1 MDRGDPEYPSFQV
14 YLIGGEVISLR
25 ALVLENLQA
34 AHEITHIQFMKNPDT
49 LKIAVALMVAGIGLQ
64 RATAASL
71 TGGISITASVSLNA
85 PTATATGVT
94 SFTGGVTFS
103 PSGSYLGTAGD
114 SVSLSGFIFS
124 PALSPNPVTL
134 WTYTDVG
141 LSKTFSFKATGLTS
155 VSHSSSFGTDFL
167 TIHGTGIASGTGYTD
182 TPASFML
189 VFSGGRAN
197 GSIVPNPVPEPTT
210 YAMVAGLGLAGFGV
224 WRRSTRR

>member
-1 MDRGDPEYPSFQV
+1 
-14 YLIGGEVISLR
+14 
-25 ALVLENLQA
+25 
-34 AHEITHIQFMKNPDT
+34 MKNPDT

-94 SFTGGVTFS
+94 SFTGGVAFS

-124 PALSPNPVTL
+124 PALSPNPVDTL

-141 LSKTFSFKATGLTS
+141 LSKTFSFKATGVTS
-155 VSHSSSFGTDFL
+155 VSHTSTLGTDFL

-189 VFSGGRAN
+189 LFSGGSAN
-197 GSIVPNPVPEPTT
+197 GSFVTNPVPEPTT
-210 YAMVAGLGLAGFGV
+210 YAMVAGLGLAGFAV